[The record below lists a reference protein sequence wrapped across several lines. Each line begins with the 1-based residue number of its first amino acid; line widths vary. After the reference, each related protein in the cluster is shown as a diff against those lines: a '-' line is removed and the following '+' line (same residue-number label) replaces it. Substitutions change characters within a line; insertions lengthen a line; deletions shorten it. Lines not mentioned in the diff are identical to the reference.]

1 LTRQTTEWYPLILKM
16 KSIFK
21 IRPACGAVAM
31 AVAVLAAGCG
41 RPPQA
46 LVPAPPDGG
55 DAQRLVTVLD
65 YVSSDYARAVV
76 PGGTVVSADEYEEQ
90 VKFVG
95 DARALVASVLR
106 PAPGASDPLVAA
118 VARVEEAVRGKA
130 DPAVVARACREAK
143 AEAVA
148 RFGLRTVPTETPS
161 LDRARALY
169 AQSCLP
175 CHGAAGDAR
184 TAQAELLDP
193 KPASFR
199 EPARLA
205 ALSPYRVYNTLTF
218 GVPGTGMASFEA
230 LPPSDRWALAFY
242 VLRLGHEG
250 EPALGPATMSLAD
263 QAVRTDPEIVESLRA
278 AGVEDAPRVLAHLRT
293 EAAFQEPPAR
303 LALERTRDML
313 RAALVSFE
321 EGRAHEADRR
331 VMDAYLEGFEPL
343 EPRLRARD
351 AEATSAVETGFRD
364 LRVALQ
370 RGDARAVRATEH
382 DLDRVL
388 EGLAK
393 GQRPAVPMLAAF
405 LIYFREGVEAALLV
419 GALLAG
425 VRRLGRADAVRYV
438 HLGWMAALPA
448 GVLTWWLASRVLA
461 VRAADR
467 ELSEAVIA
475 LLAAAVLFSMSFWMI
490 SKVESR
496 RWTGYLRKGLE
507 ASLTRRNLALLAF
520 LSFLAVYREA
530 AETVLFTQALILEA
544 PGRPG
549 EVWGGA
555 AAGLFAVIALA
566 VLMNRTVV
574 RLPLGPFFAVSSALM
589 CVLAISFAGAGIY
602 ELVAAGYLR
611 PRPVPFPE
619 IAWMGIHPD
628 LTALSVQLTIVTVIA
643 VAALVTLR
651 RPSPAPAPGASPPA

>member
-1 LTRQTTEWYPLILKM
+1 M
-16 KSIFK
+16 KSIFN
-21 IRPACGAVAM
+21 IWRHHFGAALAVA
-31 AVAVLAAGCG
+31 AVMAGCT
-41 RPPQA
+41 RAPQA

-65 YVSSDYARAVV
+65 YVSSDYARAVQ
-76 PGGTVVSADEYEEQ
+76 GGTVVSVDEYDEQ
-90 VKFVG
+90 VKFAG
-95 DARALVASVLR
+95 DAQALVASVLK
-106 PAPGASDPLVAA
+106 PAPAGDPLVAA
-118 VARVEEAVRGKA
+118 VARVEAAVRAKA
-130 DPAVVARACREAK
+130 DPAEVARACRTAK

-169 AQSCLP
+169 TQSCLP

-184 TAQAELLDP
+184 TERAQLLDP

-230 LPPSDRWALAFY
+230 LSPSDRWALAFY

-250 EPALGPATMSLAD
+250 ETARGPAALSLAD

-278 AGVEDAPRVLAHLRT
+278 SGVEDPQKVLVHVRT
-293 EAAFQEPPAR
+293 EAAFREPPAN

-313 RAALVSFE
+313 RAALAAFE
-321 EGRAHEADRR
+321 EGRAHEADRQ

-351 AEATSAVETGFRD
+351 AAATAAVETGFRD

-370 RGDARAVRATEH
+370 QGDARAVRATEH

-388 EGLAK
+388 EGLARDR
-393 GQRPAVPMLAAF
+393 QAAVPMFAAF

-448 GVLTWWLASRVLA
+448 GVLTWWLASRVIA

-507 ASLTRRNLALLAF
+507 ASLTRRNLALLAG

-530 AETVLFTQALILEA
+530 AETVLFTQALLLEA
-544 PGRPG
+544 PGRPS

-555 AAGLFAVIALA
+555 AAGLLAVIALA

-574 RLPLGPFFAVSSALM
+574 RLPLGPFFAVSSTLM
-589 CVLAISFAGAGIY
+589 CALAISFAGAGIY

-619 IAWMGIHPD
+619 IPWMGIHPD

-643 VAALVTLR
+643 VAAVVTLR
-651 RPSPAPAPGASPPA
+651 RPAPAASPAPPPRA

>member
-1 LTRQTTEWYPLILKM
+1 M
-16 KSIFK
+16 KSIFN
-21 IRPACGAVAM
+21 ISAILV
-31 AVAVLAAGCG
+31 VAVVAGGCG
-41 RPPQA
+41 RAPQA

-65 YVSSDYARAVV
+65 YVSSDYARAVQ
-76 PGGTVVSADEYEEQ
+76 GGTVVSPAEYEEQ

-95 DARALVASVLR
+95 DAQALLASVLR
-106 PAPGASDPLVAA
+106 SAPGPGDPLVAA
-118 VARVEEAVRGKA
+118 VARVEAAVRSKA
-130 DPAVVARACREAK
+130 DPAEVARACREAK
-143 AEAVA
+143 AEAVS

-161 LDRARALY
+161 LDRARVLY
-169 AQSCLP
+169 TQSCLP

-218 GVPGTGMASFEA
+218 GVPGTGMASFES
-230 LPPSDRWALAFY
+230 LSPSDRWALAFY

-250 EPALGPATMSLAD
+250 EPARGPATLSLAD
-263 QAVRTDPEIVESLRA
+263 QAVRTDPEILESLRA
-278 AGVEDAPRVLAHLRT
+278 AGVEDPRHVLVHVRT
-293 EAAFQEPPAR
+293 EAAFQQPPAS
-303 LALERTRDML
+303 LALQRTRDML

-351 AEATSAVETGFRD
+351 AEATAAVETGFRD

-370 RGDARAVRATEH
+370 QGDARAVRVTEH
-382 DLDRVL
+382 DLDRML
-388 EGLAK
+388 EGLAQ
-393 GQRPAVPMLAAF
+393 GRRPAVPMLAAF

-490 SKVESR
+490 SRVESR

-507 ASLTRRNLALLAF
+507 ESLTRRNLALLAF

-530 AETVLFTQALILEA
+530 AETVLFTQALLLEA

-555 AAGLFAVIALA
+555 AAGLFAVLALA

-619 IAWMGIHPD
+619 IPWMGIHPD

-643 VAALVTLR
+643 VAAVVTLR
-651 RPSPAPAPGASPPA
+651 RPAPAASPAPPPRA

>member
-1 LTRQTTEWYPLILKM
+1 M

-21 IRPACGAVAM
+21 IRHACGAL
-31 AVAVLAAGCG
+31 AVAVLASGCG
-41 RPPQA
+41 RAPQA

-76 PGGTVVSADEYEEQ
+76 PGGTVVSPDEYEEQ

-95 DARALVASVLR
+95 DARALVASALR
-106 PAPGASDPLVAA
+106 PASGANDPLVAA
-118 VARVEEAVRGKA
+118 VARVEAAVQAKA
-130 DPAVVARACREAK
+130 DPTVVARACREAK

-161 LDRARALY
+161 LDRARTLY

-184 TAQAELLDP
+184 TEQAAQLDP
-193 KPASFR
+193 RPASFR

-218 GVPGTGMASFEA
+218 GVPGTGMASFES
-230 LPPSDRWALAFY
+230 LSPSDRWALAFY

-250 EPALGPATMSLAD
+250 EPARGPATLSLAE

-278 AGVEDAPRVLAHLRT
+278 SGVEDAPRVLAHLRT
-293 EAAFQEPPAR
+293 EAAFREPPAS

-382 DLDRVL
+382 DLDRIL

-425 VRRLGRADAVRYV
+425 VRRLGRADAARYV

-490 SKVESR
+490 AKVESR

-555 AAGLFAVIALA
+555 AAGLVAVLA
-566 VLMNRTVV
+566 VAALMSHTVV

-643 VAALVTLR
+643 VAAVVTLR
-651 RPSPAPAPGASPPA
+651 RPSPARAPGSPPPA

>member
-1 LTRQTTEWYPLILKM
+1 M

-21 IRPACGAVAM
+21 IRVG
-31 AVAVLAAGCG
+31 LAAVMAAAVFAGGCSRDPG
-41 RPPQA
+41 A

-55 DAQRLVTVLD
+55 DAQRLVTILD
-65 YVSSDYARAVV
+65 YVSSDYARAVH
-76 PGGTVVSADEYEEQ
+76 GRTVVSADEYDEQ
-90 VKFVG
+90 VKFVS
-95 DARALVASVLR
+95 DAHALVTGLLR
-106 PAPGASDPLVAA
+106 SAPGTNDPLVTAVGRVAA
-118 VARVEEAVRGKA
+118 KVRAKA
-130 DPAVVARACREAK
+130 EPTEVARACRDAK
-143 AEAVA
+143 VEAVA

-161 LDRARALY
+161 LDRARTLY

-184 TAQAELLDP
+184 TEQAARLDP
-193 KPASFR
+193 RPASFR

-218 GVPGTGMASFEA
+218 GVPGTAMASFES
-230 LPPSDRWALAFY
+230 LSPSDRWALAFY

-250 EPALGPATMSLAD
+250 EPARGPARLSLAD
-263 QAVRTDPEIVESLRA
+263 QAVRTDPEIADALRA
-278 AGVEDAPRVLAHLRT
+278 SGVEDPQRALVHLRT
-293 EAAFQEPPAR
+293 EGAFQEPPAT

-351 AEATSAVETGFRD
+351 AEATAAVEAGFRD

-370 RGDARAVRATEH
+370 QGDGRGVRATEH
-382 DLDRVL
+382 DVERVL
-388 EGLAK
+388 DSLAR
-393 GQRPAVPMLAAF
+393 GHRPAVPMLAGF

-438 HLGWMAALPA
+438 HAGWLAALPA
-448 GVLTWWLASRVLA
+448 GVLTWWLSSRVLA

-467 ELSEAVIA
+467 ELSEALIA

-507 ASLTRRNLALLAF
+507 ASLTRRNLALLAG

-530 AETVLFTQALILEA
+530 AETVLFTQALLLEA

-555 AAGLFAVIALA
+555 AAGLLA
-566 VLMNRTVV
+566 VLMLAMLMNRTVV

-589 CVLAISFAGAGIY
+589 CALAISFAGAGIY

-619 IAWMGIHPD
+619 VPWMGIHPD
-628 LTALSVQLTIVTVIA
+628 LTALAVQLTIVTVIA
-643 VAALVTLR
+643 VAAVVTLR
-651 RPSPAPAPGASPPA
+651 RPPETAAHARPPQT

>member
-1 LTRQTTEWYPLILKM
+1 M

-21 IRPACGAVAM
+21 FRIGLAAVM
-31 AVAVLAAGCG
+31 AAAVLGGACRRDPG
-41 RPPQA
+41 A

-55 DAQRLVTVLD
+55 DAQRLVTILD
-65 YVSSDYARAVV
+65 YVSSDYARAVQ
-76 PGGTVVSADEYEEQ
+76 GRTVVSADEYDEQ
-90 VKFVG
+90 VKFVA
-95 DARALVASVLR
+95 DAHALVAALIPS
-106 PAPGASDPLVAA
+106 APGTNDPLVTA
-118 VARVEEAVRGKA
+118 VGRVETAVRAKA
-130 DPAVVARACREAK
+130 EPLEVARACRDAK

-148 RFGLRTVPTETPS
+148 RFRLRTVPTETPS
-161 LDRARALY
+161 LERARTLY

-184 TAQAELLDP
+184 TEQAARLDP
-193 KPASFR
+193 RPASFR

-218 GVPGTGMASFEA
+218 GVPGTAMASFES
-230 LPPSDRWALAFY
+230 LSPSDRWALAFY

-250 EPALGPATMSLAD
+250 EPARGPARLSLAD
-263 QAVRTDPEIVESLRA
+263 QAVRTDPEIADALRA
-278 AGVEDAPRVLAHLRT
+278 SGVEDPQRALVHLRT
-293 EAAFQEPPAR
+293 EAAFQEPPATV
-303 LALERTRDML
+303 ALERTRDGL

-351 AEATSAVETGFRD
+351 AEATAAVEALFRD

-370 RGDARAVRATEH
+370 QGDSHAVRATEH
-382 DLDRVL
+382 DLERVL
-388 EGLAK
+388 DSLAR
-393 GQRPAVPMLAAF
+393 GHRPAVPMLAAF
-405 LIYFREGVEAALLV
+405 LIYFREAVEAALLV

-438 HLGWMAALPA
+438 HAGWLAALPA
-448 GVLTWWLASRVLA
+448 GVLTWWLSSRVLA

-475 LLAAAVLFSMSFWMI
+475 LVAAAVLFSMSFWMI

-507 ASLTRRNLALLAF
+507 ASLTRRNLALLAG

-530 AETVLFTQALILEA
+530 AETVLFTQALLLET

-555 AAGLFAVIALA
+555 AAGLLA
-566 VLMNRTVV
+566 VLMLATLMNRTVV

-589 CVLAISFAGAGIY
+589 CALAISFAGAGIY

-619 IAWMGIHPD
+619 VPWMGIHPD
-628 LTALSVQLTIVTVIA
+628 LTALAVQLTIVTVIA
-643 VAALVTLR
+643 VAAVVTLR
-651 RPSPAPAPGASPPA
+651 RPPEAPPRT

>member
-1 LTRQTTEWYPLILKM
+1 M

-21 IRPACGAVAM
+21 IA
-31 AVAVLAAGCG
+31 AVLAAVAPMLVLGGCG
-41 RPPQA
+41 RPTQA

-65 YVSSDYARAVV
+65 YVGSDYARAVH
-76 PGGTVVSADEYEEQ
+76 GGVVVSPDEYAEQ
-90 VKFVG
+90 VKFVT
-95 DARALVASVLR
+95 DAHALALSVLR
-106 PAPGASDPLVAA
+106 PMGGAGAADPLV
-118 VARVEEAVRGKA
+118 VAITRVEKAVQDKA
-130 DPAVVARACREAK
+130 EPAEVLRACQQAK
-143 AEAVA
+143 AEAVT

-161 LDRARALY
+161 LDRARTLY
-169 AQSCLP
+169 AESCLP
-175 CHGAAGDAR
+175 CHGEKGDGKTAR
-184 TAQAELLDP
+184 AEQLDP
-193 KPASFR
+193 RPASFR
-199 EPARLA
+199 EPSRLA

-218 GVPGTGMASFEA
+218 GVPGTAMASFES
-230 LPPSDRWALAFY
+230 LPPSDRWALGFY

-250 EPALGPATMSLAD
+250 DPARGPAALSLAE
-263 QAVRTDPEIVESLRA
+263 QAVRTDPEIVA
-278 AGVEDAPRVLAHLRT
+278 ALAASGVADPERVLAHVRT
-293 EAAFQEPPAR
+293 EGAFRDPPAS
-303 LALERTRDML
+303 LALARTREML
-313 RAALVSFE
+313 RAAVAAFE
-321 EGRAHEADRR
+321 EGRAREGDRQ

-351 AEATSAVETGFRD
+351 AEATSSVEAGFRD
-364 LRVALQ
+364 LRVAMQ
-370 RGDARAVRATEH
+370 KGDGRAVRATLH

-388 EGLAK
+388 DSLGEERRTG
-393 GQRPAVPMLAAF
+393 VPMLAAF

-425 VRRLGRADAVRYV
+425 VRRLGRPDAIRYV
-438 HLGWMAALPA
+438 HAGWLAALPA
-448 GVLTWWLASRVLA
+448 GLLTWWAASRLIRVSP
-461 VRAADR
+461 ADR
-467 ELSEAVIA
+467 ELSEALIA
-475 LLAAAVLFSMSFWMI
+475 LVAAAVLFSMSFWMI

-530 AETVLFTQALILEA
+530 AETVLFTQALLLEA
-544 PGRPG
+544 PGHPA

-555 AAGLFAVIALA
+555 AAGLAA
-566 VLMNRTVV
+566 VLAIGVFMSRTVV

-589 CVLAISFAGAGIY
+589 CALAISFAGAGIY

-628 LTALSVQLTIVTVIA
+628 LTALLVQLLIVSVIV
-643 VAALVTLR
+643 VAAVVTLR
-651 RPSPAPAPGASPPA
+651 RPADPAQAGPRQG

>member
-1 LTRQTTEWYPLILKM
+1 M

-21 IRPACGAVAM
+21 IRTG
-31 AVAVLAAGCG
+31 LAALMAAAVFAGGCRRDPG
-41 RPPQA
+41 A

-55 DAQRLVTVLD
+55 DAQRLVTILD
-65 YVSSDYARAVV
+65 YVSSDYARAVH
-76 PGGTVVSADEYEEQ
+76 GRTVVSADEYDEQ
-90 VKFVG
+90 VKFVS
-95 DARALVASVLR
+95 DAHALVTALLPSAR
-106 PAPGASDPLVAA
+106 GTNDPLVTA
-118 VARVEEAVRGKA
+118 VGRVETAVRAKA
-130 DPAVVARACREAK
+130 EPMEVARACRDAK

-161 LDRARALY
+161 LDRARTLY

-184 TAQAELLDP
+184 TEQAARLDP
-193 KPASFR
+193 RPASFR

-218 GVPGTGMASFEA
+218 GVPGTAMASFET
-230 LPPSDRWALAFY
+230 LSPSDRWALAFY

-250 EPALGPATMSLAD
+250 EPARGPARLSLAD
-263 QAVRTDPEIVESLRA
+263 QAVRTDPEIADALRA
-278 AGVEDAPRVLAHLRT
+278 SGVEDPQRALVHLRT
-293 EAAFQEPPAR
+293 EAAFQEPPAP

-321 EGRAHEADRR
+321 GGRAHEADRR

-351 AEATSAVETGFRD
+351 AEATAAVEAGFRD

-370 RGDARAVRATEH
+370 QGDGRAVRATEH
-382 DLDRVL
+382 DLERVL
-388 EGLAK
+388 DSLAR
-393 GQRPAVPMLAAF
+393 GHRPAVPMLAAF

-438 HLGWMAALPA
+438 HAGWLAALPA
-448 GVLTWWLASRVLA
+448 GVLTWWLSSRVLA

-507 ASLTRRNLALLAF
+507 ASLTRRNLALLAG

-530 AETVLFTQALILEA
+530 AETVLFTQALLLEA

-555 AAGLFAVIALA
+555 AAGLLA
-566 VLMNRTVV
+566 VLMLATLLNRTVV
-574 RLPLGPFFAVSSALM
+574 RLPLAPFFAVSSTLM

-619 IAWMGIHPD
+619 IPWMGIHPD
-628 LTALSVQLTIVTVIA
+628 LTALAVQLTIVTVIA
-643 VAALVTLR
+643 VAAVVTLR
-651 RPSPAPAPGASPPA
+651 RPPETAPAPAHPPRT

>member
-1 LTRQTTEWYPLILKM
+1 M

-21 IRPACGAVAM
+21 FRIG
-31 AVAVLAAGCG
+31 LAAVMAAAVFTGACRRDPG
-41 RPPQA
+41 A

-55 DAQRLVTVLD
+55 DAQRLVTILD
-65 YVSSDYARAVV
+65 YVSSDYARAVQ
-76 PGGTVVSADEYEEQ
+76 GRTVVSADEYDEQ
-90 VKFVG
+90 VKFVS
-95 DARALVASVLR
+95 DAHALLGALLR
-106 PAPGASDPLVAA
+106 SAPRTNDPLVTA
-118 VARVEEAVRGKA
+118 VGRVETAVRAKA
-130 DPAVVARACREAK
+130 EPVEVARACRDAK

-161 LDRARALY
+161 LDRARTLY

-184 TAQAELLDP
+184 TEQAARLDP
-193 KPASFR
+193 RPASFR

-218 GVPGTGMASFEA
+218 GVPGTAMASFES
-230 LPPSDRWALAFY
+230 LSPSERWALAFY

-250 EPALGPATMSLAD
+250 EPARGPARLSLAD
-263 QAVRTDPEIVESLRA
+263 QAVRTDPEIADALRA
-278 AGVEDAPRVLAHLRT
+278 SGVEDPQRALVHLRT
-293 EAAFQEPPAR
+293 EAAFQEPPAT
-303 LALERTRDML
+303 LALERTRDGL

-351 AEATSAVETGFRD
+351 AEATAAVETGFRD

-370 RGDARAVRATEH
+370 QGDSRAVRATGH
-382 DLDRVL
+382 DLERILDS
-388 EGLAK
+388 LAR
-393 GQRPAVPMLAAF
+393 GHRAAVPMLAAF
-405 LIYFREGVEAALLV
+405 LIYFREAVEAALLV

-438 HLGWMAALPA
+438 HAGWLAALPA
-448 GVLTWWLASRVLA
+448 GVLTWWLSSRVLA

-507 ASLTRRNLALLAF
+507 ASLTGRNLALLAG

-530 AETVLFTQALILEA
+530 AETVLFTQALLLEA
-544 PGRPG
+544 PGRPA

-555 AAGLFAVIALA
+555 AAGLLA
-566 VLMNRTVV
+566 VLLLATLMSRTVV

-589 CVLAISFAGAGIY
+589 CALAISFAGAGIY

-619 IAWMGIHPD
+619 IPWMGIHPD
-628 LTALSVQLTIVTVIA
+628 LTALAVQLTIVTVIA
-643 VAALVTLR
+643 VAAVVTLR
-651 RPSPAPAPGASPPA
+651 RPPEPTPVPAHPPRT

>member
-1 LTRQTTEWYPLILKM
+1 
-16 KSIFK
+16 
-21 IRPACGAVAM
+21 
-31 AVAVLAAGCG
+31 
-41 RPPQA
+41 
-46 LVPAPPDGG
+46 
-55 DAQRLVTVLD
+55 
-65 YVSSDYARAVV
+65 
-76 PGGTVVSADEYEEQ
+76 
-90 VKFVG
+90 
-95 DARALVASVLR
+95 LR
-106 PAPGASDPLVAA
+106 PAPADDPLVAA
-118 VARVEEAVRGKA
+118 VARVQAAVHGKA
-130 DPAVVARACREAK
+130 DPAVVAKACREAK

-161 LDRARALY
+161 LDRARTLY

-184 TAQAELLDP
+184 TEQAAQLDP
-193 KPASFR
+193 RPASFR

-218 GVPGTGMASFEA
+218 GVPGTAMASFES
-230 LPPSDRWALAFY
+230 LSPSDRWALAFY

-250 EPALGPATMSLAD
+250 EPARGPALLSLAD
-263 QAVRTDPEIVESLRA
+263 QAVRTDPEIAEALRA
-278 AGVEDAPRVLAHLRT
+278 SGVEDPQGALVHLRT
-293 EAAFQEPPAR
+293 EAAFQEPPAT

-351 AEATSAVETGFRD
+351 AEATAAVEAGFRD

-370 RGDARAVRATEH
+370 QGDGRAVRATEH
-382 DLDRVL
+382 DLERVL
-388 EGLAK
+388 DSLAR
-393 GQRPAVPMLAAF
+393 GHRPAVPMLAAF

-438 HLGWMAALPA
+438 HAGWLAALPA
-448 GVLTWWLASRVLA
+448 GVVTWWLSSRVLA
-461 VRAADR
+461 LRAADR

-507 ASLTRRNLALLAF
+507 ASLTRRNLALLAG

-530 AETVLFTQALILEA
+530 AETVLFTQALLLEA
-544 PGRPG
+544 PGRPA

-555 AAGLFAVIALA
+555 AAGLLA
-566 VLMNRTVV
+566 VLLLATLMNRTVV
-574 RLPLGPFFAVSSALM
+574 RLPLGPFFAVSSTLM

-619 IAWMGIHPD
+619 VPWMGIHPD
-628 LTALSVQLTIVTVIA
+628 LTALAVQLTIVTVIA
-643 VAALVTLR
+643 VAAVVTLR
-651 RPSPAPAPGASPPA
+651 RPPETAPAPAHPPQT

>member
-1 LTRQTTEWYPLILKM
+1 M
-16 KSIFK
+16 KFIFK
-21 IRPACGAVAM
+21 IRHGLATVGAVA
-31 AVAVLAAGCG
+31 ALAAGCS

-65 YVSSDYARAVV
+65 YVSSDYARAVQ
-76 PGGTVVSADEYEEQ
+76 GGAVVSPAEYDEQ

-95 DARALVASVLR
+95 DAQALVASALH
-106 PAPGASDPLVAA
+106 PAPPDDPLVTA
-118 VARVEEAVRGKA
+118 VARVEAAVRSKA
-130 DPAVVARACREAK
+130 DPAEVARACREAK
-143 AEAVA
+143 EEAVT

-161 LDRARALY
+161 LDRARTLY
-169 AQSCLP
+169 TQSCLP
-175 CHGAAGDAR
+175 CHGATGDAA
-184 TAQAELLDP
+184 TAQAALLDP
-193 KPASFR
+193 RPASFR

-218 GVPGTGMASFEA
+218 GVPGTGMASFES
-230 LPPSDRWALAFY
+230 LSPSDRWALAFY

-250 EPALGPATMSLAD
+250 EPTRPAAAMSLAD
-263 QAVRTDPEIVESLRA
+263 QAVRTDPEILESLRA
-278 AGVEDAPRVLAHLRT
+278 AGVDDAARVLAHVRT
-293 EAAFQEPPAR
+293 EAAFREPPAN
-303 LALERTRDML
+303 LALQHTRDML

-321 EGRAHEADRR
+321 EGRVHEADRR

-370 RGDARAVRATEH
+370 QGDARAVRAVEH
-382 DLDRVL
+382 DLDRIL
-388 EGLAK
+388 EGLAE
-393 GQRPAVPMLAAF
+393 GRRPPVPMLAAF

-438 HLGWMAALPA
+438 HLGWVAALPA
-448 GVLTWWLASRVLA
+448 GVLTWWLASRVLT
-461 VRAADR
+461 VKAADR

-507 ASLTRRNLALLAF
+507 ASLTRRNLALLVG

-530 AETVLFTQALILEA
+530 AETVLFTQALLLEA
-544 PGRPG
+544 PGRSG

-555 AAGLFAVIALA
+555 AAGLLAVVGLA

-589 CVLAISFAGAGIY
+589 CALAISFAGAGIY

-619 IAWMGIHPD
+619 IPWMGIHPD
-628 LTALSVQLTIVTVIA
+628 LTALGVQLAIVTVIA
-643 VAALVTLR
+643 VAAVVTLR
-651 RPSPAPAPGASPPA
+651 RPASAEPAPPPHA

>member
-1 LTRQTTEWYPLILKM
+1 M
-16 KSIFK
+16 KSIFN
-21 IRPACGAVAM
+21 IWRRHFGAALAVA
-31 AVAVLAAGCG
+31 AVMAGCS
-41 RPPQA
+41 RAPQA

-65 YVSSDYARAVV
+65 YVSSDYARAVQ
-76 PGGTVVSADEYEEQ
+76 GGTVVSADEYDEQ
-90 VKFVG
+90 VKFAG
-95 DARALVASVLR
+95 DAQALVASVLK
-106 PAPGASDPLVAA
+106 PAPPGDPLVAA
-118 VARVEEAVRGKA
+118 VASVEAAVRAKA
-130 DPAVVARACREAK
+130 DPADVARACRAAK

-161 LDRARALY
+161 LDRAQALY
-169 AQSCLP
+169 TQSCLP
-175 CHGAAGDAR
+175 CHGATGDAR
-184 TAQAELLDP
+184 TERAELLDP

-230 LPPSDRWALAFY
+230 LSPSDRWALAFY

-250 EPALGPATMSLAD
+250 EPARGPAALSLAD

-278 AGVEDAPRVLAHLRT
+278 SGVEDPQEVLVHVRR
-293 EAAFQEPPAR
+293 EAAFREPPAN

-313 RAALVSFE
+313 RAALVAFE
-321 EGRAHEADRR
+321 EGRAHEADRQ

-351 AEATSAVETGFRD
+351 AAATAAVETGFRD

-370 RGDARAVRATEH
+370 QGDARAVRATEH

-388 EGLAK
+388 EGLA
-393 GQRPAVPMLAAF
+393 RDRRAAVPMLAAF

-448 GVLTWWLASRVLA
+448 GVLTWWLASRVIG

-530 AETVLFTQALILEA
+530 AETVLFTQALLLEA
-544 PGRPG
+544 PGRPS
-549 EVWGGA
+549 EVWAGA
-555 AAGLFAVIALA
+555 GAGLLAVIALA

-574 RLPLGPFFAVSSALM
+574 RLPLGPFFAVSSTLM
-589 CVLAISFAGAGIY
+589 CALAISFAGAGIY

-619 IAWMGIHPD
+619 IPWMGIHPD

-643 VAALVTLR
+643 VAAVVTLR
-651 RPSPAPAPGASPPA
+651 RPAPAASPAPPPRA